1 MNELEDIKLNALLHE
16 MKLESP
22 DANFSV
28 RVMDKIFEEES
39 VFNKIK
45 TTRILGNGFWIILVL
60 FVVLFA
66 VLYFVSASGVTPE
79 SDIAKILPGL
89 NTSKVSSGYQSIF
102 EKMGT
107 APLSIAV
114 ILLATSVLLFIERF
128 INANSK
134 VFTV

>member
-22 DANFSV
+22 NANFSV
-28 RVMDKIFEEES
+28 RVMNKIYEEES

-60 FVVLFA
+60 FVVLLA
-66 VLYFVSASGVTPE
+66 VLYFVSASGLTPE
-79 SDIAKILPGL
+79 SDIAKILPEL
-89 NTSKVSSGYQSIF
+89 NSSSVSTGYQSIF

-114 ILLATSVLLFIERF
+114 ILMASSILPFKALS
-128 INANSK
+128 
-134 VFTV
+134 